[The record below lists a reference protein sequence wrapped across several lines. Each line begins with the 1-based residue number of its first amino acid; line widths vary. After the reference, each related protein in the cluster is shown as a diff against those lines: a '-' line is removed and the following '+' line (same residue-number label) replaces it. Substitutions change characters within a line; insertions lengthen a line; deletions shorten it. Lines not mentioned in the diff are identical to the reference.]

1 MHEKMSLTEMATQK
15 ILAQIREGEYREAQ
29 RLPPEKEIA
38 LQIGVSRT
46 VVRDAMAVLER
57 EGFISRKHGLGT
69 VINRHVIAITNRMDL
84 EQEFCEEV
92 RACGFEPHSRLLEVR
107 QGPADGAICHALQLA
122 PGSAVFSVSRLIYA
136 DRQPAIF
143 CIDYFSAD
151 LILEPY
157 ESEEAFRQP
166 IFDFLEKYCKIDIHL
181 DVTEVRALAADVTV
195 AKHLELPF
203 ATPVL
208 YMGELGYTLL
218 GSPVLF
224 SREYYADGFFHH
236 TLLRKKI

>member
-1 MHEKMSLTEMATQK
+1 MSLTEMATQK

-92 RACGFEPHSRLLEVR
+92 RA
-107 QGPADGAICHALQLA
+107 AALNRI
-122 PGSAVFSVSRLIYA
+122 PGCWRSGRGLRTGRSAMPCS
-136 DRQPAIF
+136 
-143 CIDYFSAD
+143 
-151 LILEPY
+151 
-157 ESEEAFRQP
+157 
-166 IFDFLEKYCKIDIHL
+166 
-181 DVTEVRALAADVTV
+181 
-195 AKHLELPF
+195 LPRVPQSF
-203 ATPVL
+203 P
-208 YMGELGYTLL
+208 
-218 GSPVLF
+218 SP
-224 SREYYADGFFHH
+224 G
-236 TLLRKKI
+236 

>member
-92 RACGFEPHSRLLEVR
+92 RA
-107 QGPADGAICHALQLA
+107 
-122 PGSAVFSVSRLIYA
+122 
-136 DRQPAIF
+136 
-143 CIDYFSAD
+143 
-151 LILEPY
+151 
-157 ESEEAFRQP
+157 
-166 IFDFLEKYCKIDIHL
+166 
-181 DVTEVRALAADVTV
+181 
-195 AKHLELPF
+195 
-203 ATPVL
+203 
-208 YMGELGYTLL
+208 
-218 GSPVLF
+218 
-224 SREYYADGFFHH
+224 
-236 TLLRKKI
+236 